1 MPWRI
6 KTHDWKIPSETVYS
20 TKTYKNYDD
29 AMEYIENYIP
39 EIENGTLSP
48 DDIEISYHG

>member
-1 MPWRI
+1 M
-6 KTHDWKIPSETVYS
+6 KVVVKISEEDEKYFE
-20 TKTYKNYDD
+20 NYDD